1 MLKTW
6 HWIDVQLQVNI
17 FHLLLMI
24 HVIMGPCSGKILAS
38 DMALKQRVMGQQK
51 WQQTTQRWAE
61 PMTATQKTTINC
73 NAIVKYRE
81 WHSFLWNNNVKKT
94 AGFEIQTRDKKYVTP
109 L

>member
-51 WQQTTQRWAE
+51 CNKQHKDGLNPWQQHRK
-61 PMTATQKTTINC
+61 PLL
-73 NAIVKYRE
+73 IVM
-81 WHSFLWNNNVKKT
+81 
-94 AGFEIQTRDKKYVTP
+94 Q
-109 L
+109 